1 MRGHPNLNPNWR
13 DFQEPPERLARATNE
28 RTPYLRTVGMYR
40 TATVKVWGSVYA
52 NLTKGDH
59 YHAPRR
65 IGHNALSSCRDSR
78 TPSYACFLSLVSALI
93 E

>member
-28 RTPYLRTVGMYR
+28 RTPYLEDSRNVQYCHSQSLGQRTLASLR
-40 TATVKVWGSVYA
+40 AITT
-52 NLTKGDH
+52 T
-59 YHAPRR
+59 APRR

-78 TPSYACFLSLVSALI
+78 TPPYACFLSLVSALI